1 MKFIK
6 NNCTR
11 NDVVFT
17 PPALAGRIIAHFKP
31 NGFILDPSAGD
42 NAFYKHFKKYSH
54 TYDWC
59 EISKGRDFYSYEKKV
74 DYIITNLPWSQFR
87 RFLNH
92 AMNLSTNVIFIA
104 PVNHFFTKA
113 RLRDMREKG
122 FEFKEI
128 LYIETPKNFPQTGF
142 ALGAV
147 HIAKTSTNNTTSQ
160 ECKFNYLEESKQLES
175 IINK

>member
-1 MKFIK
+1 MKYIK

-17 PPALAGRIIAHFKP
+17 PPSLAGRIIAHFKP
-31 NGFILDPSAGD
+31 NGFILDPSAGN
-42 NAFYKHFKKYSH
+42 NAFYNHFKKYSQN
-54 TYDWC
+54 YDWC
-59 EISKGRDFYSYEKKV
+59 EISKGKDFYLYNRKV

-87 RFLNH
+87 KFLNH
-92 AMNLSTNVIFIA
+92 AMSISTNVIFLS

-113 RLRDMREKG
+113 RLRDMKEKG

-128 LYIETPKNFPQTGF
+128 LYVDSPKNFPSTGF

-147 HIAKTSTNNTTSQ
+147 HIAKTSMNITTNQ
-160 ECKFNYLEESKQLES
+160 GCKFNYLETSK
-175 IINK
+175 K